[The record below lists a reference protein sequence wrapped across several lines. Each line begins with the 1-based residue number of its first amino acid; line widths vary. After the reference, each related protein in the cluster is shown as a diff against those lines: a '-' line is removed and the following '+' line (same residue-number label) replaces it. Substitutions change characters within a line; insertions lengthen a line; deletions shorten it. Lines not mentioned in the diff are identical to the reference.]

1 MLRSIDLPIV
11 LVLLVVCR
19 TTALAEPPATPAT
32 QPTASPQFVV
42 SDMRVQT
49 IAGFTYLYDS
59 SQTTLEKIGEPI
71 GRTLPAMEK
80 DIAAGK
86 FHPVGP
92 MVFVYRD
99 MTDIAQPFKLDIGFP
114 VPPET
119 VAEGEFKTRK
129 VEPFKCATV
138 LFSGPMSK
146 ISDAYQKLMAAMT
159 AANLRPTTTI
169 QEFHLYFEGR
179 ESPNNVVLIQVGIE

>member
-1 MLRSIDLPIV
+1 MTIRRAAA
-11 LVLLVVCR
+11 LVVILVALSAV
-19 TTALAEPPATPAT
+19 TAKRVSAAPAT
-32 QPTASPQFVV
+32 QPSSADTFVV

-49 IAGFTYLYDS
+49 IAGFNYLYNS
-59 SQTTLEKIGEPI
+59 SETTLEKMGEPI
-71 GRTLPAMEK
+71 GRTIPAMEK
-80 DIAAGK
+80 EIAAGK

-114 VPPET
+114 VPPDT
-119 VAEGEFKTRK
+119 IAVGEFKRRK

-138 LFSGPMSK
+138 VFSGPMSK

-159 AANLRPTTTI
+159 AANLRPMTTI
-169 QEFHLYFEGR
+169 QEFHLYFEGPQ
-179 ESPNNVVLIQVGIE
+179 SPNNVVLIQVGIE